1 MWDTQRALSAVFIRG
16 VSRERETEKGKD
28 NISCRICPCLVW
40 ARWKGVSPETLTRVS
55 SGCQTG
61 RMGYDDITWLSSV
74 FVSPAFFYQFA
85 FRARLTRMKIFWQ
98 PQVRHSGGTPPTA
111 PPQNIPVSPPLCFT
125 LCLLR
130 WVEMGSSAESIG
142 SRVCLLPHWF
152 PRCQLSLSGSL
163 VLCLWWMDDERAE

>member
-1 MWDTQRALSAVFIRG
+1 MRGVTCLSGLIQYQLIVMWDTQRALSAVFIRG

-85 FRARLTRMKIFWQ
+85 FRARLTRMKIFLTA
-98 PQVRHSGGTPPTA
+98 SGQTFRGNPTHRTPTKYTSFSPSLFHL
-111 PPQNIPVSPPLCFT
+111 VS
-125 LCLLR
+125 
-130 WVEMGSSAESIG
+130 VAMGWDGQQCRIY
-142 SRVCLLPHWF
+142 R
-152 PRCQLSLSGSL
+152 
-163 VLCLWWMDDERAE
+163 